1 MIEFLQNNCDWLFSG
16 IGSGV
21 IFWLIGH
28 QQGYKK
34 AIKQNQK
41 VGDKSTAVQVGGDY
55 HQTNSGNK

>member
-1 MIEFLQNNCDWLFSG
+1 MIEFLQNNYDWLFSG

-28 QQGYKK
+28 KQGYKK
-34 AIKQNQK
+34 AIKQNQR
-41 VGDKSTAVQVGGDY
+41 VGDNSTAVQVGGDY